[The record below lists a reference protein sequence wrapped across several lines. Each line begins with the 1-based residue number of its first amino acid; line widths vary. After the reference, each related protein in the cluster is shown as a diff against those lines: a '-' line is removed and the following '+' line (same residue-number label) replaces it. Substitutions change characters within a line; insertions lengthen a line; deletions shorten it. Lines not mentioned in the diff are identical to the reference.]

1 MPVAITAC
9 ALTDGDFVNR
19 FQPPV
24 DTGCVPDDLG
34 QGCGSARADR
44 VLTVDLDAARPASL
58 LVVRG
63 ITADV
68 VAEISVDGES
78 WAGVGMD
85 GIVGSFIPATSARYI
100 RLRSKTD
107 NGGLPLSLTELSLW

>member
-34 QGCGSARADR
+34 QGCGAARADR
-44 VLTVDLDAARPASL
+44 VLTVDLDTARPASL

-63 ITADV
+63 ITA
-68 VAEISVDGES
+68 ELSVDGES

-85 GIVGSFIPATSARYI
+85 GIVGAFIPATSARYI

>member
-1 MPVAITAC
+1 MAITAC

-68 VAEISVDGES
+68 VAETSVDGES
-78 WAGVGMD
+78 WAGVGSD
-85 GIVGSFIPATSARYI
+85 CSSPRPALATSACAARPTTAGC
-100 RLRSKTD
+100 R
-107 NGGLPLSLTELSLW
+107 